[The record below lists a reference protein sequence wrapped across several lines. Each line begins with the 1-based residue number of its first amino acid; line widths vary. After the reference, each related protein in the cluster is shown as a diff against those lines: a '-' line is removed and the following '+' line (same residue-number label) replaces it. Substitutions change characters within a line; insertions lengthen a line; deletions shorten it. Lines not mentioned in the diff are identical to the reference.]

1 MEKFVYV
8 SCLGGVYLSDDP
20 GRDWEQ
26 CYICG
31 DYDRLIGTAD
41 NPLELAKVMLEDGF
55 SEDYILEAT
64 GYEIKKNGEYKKV
77 KEVEWEE

>member
-8 SCLGGVYLSDDP
+8 SCLGGVYLSDDT

-26 CYICG
+26 CDICG

-64 GYEIKKNGEYKKV
+64 GYEIEKNGEYKKV
-77 KEVEWEE
+77 KDVEWEE

>member
-8 SCLGGVYLSDDP
+8 SCLGGVYLSDDT

-26 CYICG
+26 CDICG

-41 NPLELAKVMLEDGF
+41 NPLELAKVMLEDDF

-64 GYEIKKNGEYKKV
+64 GYEIEKNGEYKKV
-77 KEVEWEE
+77 KDVEWEE